1 MKRIITLV
9 AGLLV
14 GTAALG
20 VAGEIGFVEDFALA
34 PDRTVPLK
42 QLIPGTE
49 DYYYYHCLHLQ
60 NTEQFDKVD
69 ELLQAWIKR
78 HNYTQRVH
86 EILNRQA
93 LLTYHTQP
101 AKSLEYIR
109 SQLGIQFN
117 HQRETIGKPNLPTV
131 LDQKLISRETLSQ
144 RAMSRHTNLEG
155 FEDAALDWLVATEL
169 SPDRRRHL
177 LSRLDRPD
185 YPNLPKLVVDDL
197 NYQYSGGFG
206 SLGIHGQLLLA
217 QLEECLKLKP
227 DLLNQANF
235 VNTYITKLH
244 PSDDVDWRH
253 DAAAHEAYLDRLWS
267 FVQRL
272 APVHNSL
279 KAHVLYHRLVLD
291 RSRGIYD
298 KERLMTYIAL
308 PRHAGYMNRKYMET
322 EASRRYACD
331 LNADYQGVTL
341 LPPVGDDEPLVRDY
355 LQHLF
360 VKETTTAPYEPFL
373 DDIYLKHLFAETK
386 IINGLGE
393 GEQWYSMLPPEK
405 YQALKE
411 RIDID
416 FAFTNKKVLAA
427 EGPVSLDLYLKNVQT
442 LIVKVFEI
450 NTQNFY
456 RENLREI
463 DTDINLDG
471 LVANVETTF
480 EYNDPPLLRVS
491 RHFDFPTLSKPGVYV
506 VDFIGNGKSSRAL
519 VRKGT
524 LRHLVRT
531 NTAGHVFTVLD
542 EKNQKLA
549 DASLWLAGQQ
559 YKADKNGLIAVPF
572 SNQPGRQPI
581 VLSHGELS
589 SLSHFVH
596 EHENYSLSAGIYVDR
611 EALLAGKRASII
623 VRPALYLNGT
633 PVTLSVLE
641 DVRLVI
647 TSTDHDG
654 VSSTKEVDDFKLYE
668 DRESLYEFQT
678 PPRLSSIAFALHA
691 KVQNLSRNEKVD
703 VAAAE
708 SFALNE
714 IDRTE
719 KIEDLHF
726 AEIAGRYV
734 VDLLGKSG
742 EPKPDR
748 AVKFSLKHR
757 DFREPANVTLQT
769 SAQGRVDLGP
779 LAGITSVTATGP
791 EGTSRTW
798 NLLEDEHTY
807 HHSLHGKAGE
817 SLELPYMPTPTA
829 SGLASG
835 GREPTGAGQ
844 PGADQPANAGRSPS
858 RSDLSLL
865 EVRGDTFVA
874 DRFDALSI
882 EAGMLRIGKL
892 PAGDYDL
899 LLKDSGTRV
908 RLCLTAGEVREG
920 YVLGDRRQLELRGA
934 HPLQIQSIEPGQNTI
949 LVRLQNATKFARVHV
964 FATRYQPAYPTF
976 PLLSRPTDPEPY
988 SITTAKAETV
998 YLAGRNI
1005 GDEYRYIIDR
1015 KYASKFPGNMLER
1028 PSLLLNPWAIRKTET
1043 GEQLAEL
1050 GESFGGMGSSHGGG
1064 GMRGE
1069 SKGQSVAGLSDFSN
1083 LDFLTDASVV
1093 LTNLVPDENGVVTIG
1108 RDLLGPHQHLHVV
1121 AVEPQSTT
1129 YRTLSLAE
1137 QQADVLDLRLL
1148 VGLDPKLHYSQQ
1160 KQITVVGAK
1169 QPFLLSDI
1177 TTARFQAYDSLQRV
1191 YGLYATLSHDANLA
1205 EFGFILNWHT
1215 MKPDEKQAMYSKYAC
1230 HELTFFVYKKDPEFF
1245 RQSVRPYLQY
1255 KKDKTLLDRWLLE
1268 ENLTE
1273 FLQPW
1278 NYEQLNVVE
1287 RILLAQ
1293 RVEDERA
1300 YMSRHVTDLY
1310 DLVPPNIDRFNDL
1323 FNTALQGRVLDTSD
1337 DLGLAGAK
1345 REAAAFRLKDGRR
1358 ELDELAKM
1366 PAEPGQSPAAPPP
1379 AATPSPAEPSS
1390 AAVAEK
1396 QKELKKS
1403 MESLERRAG
1412 VAMDDFFESDKD
1424 LRANARQLYRKLDK
1438 TQEWVENNYYHL
1450 PIAQQNANLV
1460 TVNAFWRDYAQHD
1473 PAQPFYSTNLTEA
1486 SRNFTEMMFALSLLD
1501 LPFASP
1507 PTSDGVA
1514 GAESAK
1520 PQQSAKPQP
1529 QIEDAGA
1536 SKTPTQPH
1544 VVKYDG
1550 AQMTLTPGSPLV
1562 VFHEEIKEA
1571 KDAAAQTPILVSQN
1585 FFRHGDRYR
1594 FVDNERLDKYVTDEF
1609 LVHTVY
1615 GCQIVVTNPTSS
1627 PQKLDVLLQ
1636 IPVGALPVL
1645 NGQATRSAHIDLQ
1658 PFNTQTVEYYFYF
1671 PGDGKY
1677 PHYPVHVSKN
1687 GELVANAEP
1696 VVLNVVKEPSKIDR
1710 ESWDYISQFGTEADV
1725 LAYLKNNNL
1734 HRTNLDKIAF
1744 RMHDAPFFRT
1754 VTDLLAARHV
1764 YQHTLW
1770 SYGIKHNVP
1779 AAVREYLQ
1787 HADSFVSQC
1796 GSYLES
1802 PLLVID
1808 PVVRKTY
1815 EHMDYRPL
1823 VNSRAHQL
1831 GRRRQILNDR
1841 FFEQYHRLLDILSH
1855 RRQLDDDDRMAV
1867 TYYMLLQD
1875 RIEEALDF
1883 FGRVDA
1889 AKLTTRMQ
1897 YDYFTAYLDLLTDDH
1912 KLARGIAAKYA
1923 NHPVDRWRNAFASVT
1938 TQLDEIDGAP
1948 VNIVDTEDRTQIQ
1961 TKLAATEPAFDF
1973 TVEAKQVVLNYQ
1985 SLDQVVV
1992 NYYLMDIEL
2001 LFSRNPFV
2009 QQYSGQFSYIRPNG
2023 TQTVKLPPQDK
2034 TMTFELP
2041 EQLHN
2046 SNVLVEIIGGGQ
2058 TKQQAYYS
2066 HSLAVQTIENYGQLR
2081 VTHGQT
2087 GQPIPKTYVKVFAQ
2101 MQDGTT
2107 RFYKDGYTDLRGRFD
2122 YTSLN
2127 TNELDF
2133 VQKFSL
2139 LILSDTHG
2147 ATVREASPPKR

>member
-1 MKRIITLV
+1 MKRIVTMV
-9 AGLLV
+9 AGLLLSM
-14 GTAALG
+14 AALG

-49 DYYYYHCLHLQ
+49 DYYYYHCLHSQ

-78 HNYTQRVH
+78 HNYTQRVRV
-86 EILNRQA
+86 IMNRQA
-93 LLTYHTQP
+93 LLTYDKQP
-101 AKSLEYIR
+101 AKSLEYVR

-155 FEDAALDWLVATEL
+155 FEDGALDWLVVTEL
-169 SPDRRRHL
+169 NADRRRHL
-177 LSRLDRPD
+177 LSRLARPD
-185 YPNLPKLVVDDL
+185 YASLPKLVVDDL
-197 NYQYSGGFG
+197 NHQYSGGFG

-227 DLLNQANF
+227 DLLNQTNF
-235 VNTYITKLH
+235 VNSYLPKLH
-244 PSDDVDWRH
+244 PSDDVDWQH
-253 DAAAHEAYLDRLWS
+253 DAAANEAYLDRLWS
-267 FVQRL
+267 FAQRL

-298 KERLMTYIAL
+298 KQRLMTYIAL
-308 PRHAGYMNRKYMET
+308 PRNVGYMNRKYMET
-322 EASRRYACD
+322 EENRRFACD
-331 LNADYQGVTL
+331 LNANYQGVTL
-341 LPPVGDDEPLVRDY
+341 LPPVGDDEPLVRDC
-355 LQHLF
+355 LQHFF

-386 IINGLGE
+386 IVNGLGE
-393 GEQWYSMLPPEK
+393 GELWYSMLPPEK

-416 FAFTNKKVLAA
+416 FAFTNKKVLGAN
-427 EGPVSLDLYLKNVQT
+427 ESVSLDLHLKNVQT

-480 EYNDPPLLRVS
+480 QYNDPPLRRVA
-491 RHFDFPTLSKPGVYV
+491 RHFDFPTLAKPGVYV

-519 VRKGT
+519 VRKGK
-524 LRHLVRT
+524 LRQLVRT
-531 NTAGHVFTVLD
+531 GTAGHVFTVLD

-559 YKADKNGLIAVPF
+559 YKADKNGSIAVPF
-572 SNQPGRQPI
+572 SSQPGRQPI
-581 VLSHGELS
+581 VLTHGELS
-589 SLSHFVH
+589 SLDHFVH
-596 EHENYSLSAGIYVDR
+596 EAEGYSLTAGIYVDR
-611 EALLAGKRASII
+611 EALLAGKTASVI

-641 DVRLVI
+641 DVRLLL

-654 VSSTKEVDDFKLYE
+654 VSSTKEVADFKLFE
-668 DRESLYEFQT
+668 DRESVYEFQA
-678 PPRLSSIAFALHA
+678 PPRLSSIAFTLQA
-691 KVQNLSRNEKVD
+691 KVQNLSRNEKINL
-703 VAAAE
+703 AATE

-726 AEIAGRYV
+726 AGIDSRYV
-734 VDLLGKSG
+734 VDLRGKTG
-742 EPKPDR
+742 EPKSDR
-748 AVKFSLKHR
+748 PVQLTLKHR
-757 DFREPANVTLQT
+757 DFREQVNVTLQT
-769 SAQGRVDLGP
+769 SPQGRIELGP
-779 LAGITSVTATGP
+779 LSGIVSVTATGP

-798 NLLEDEHTY
+798 NLLNDEHTY
-807 HHSLHGKAGE
+807 HRSLHGKAGE
-817 SLELPYMPTPTA
+817 SVELPYMR
-829 SGLASG
+829 S
-835 GREPTGAGQ
+835 
-844 PGADQPANAGRSPS
+844 PANPARSE
-858 RSDLSLL
+858 LSLL

-882 EAGMLRIGKL
+882 EAGMLHIGKL

-908 RLCLTAGEVREG
+908 RLRLTAGEERDG
-920 YVLGDRRQLELRGA
+920 YVLGDRRQLEVRGA
-934 HPLQIQSIEPGQNTI
+934 HPLQIQSIETGKDAIQ
-949 LVRLQNATKFARVHV
+949 VRLQNATKFARVHV
-964 FATRYQPAYPTF
+964 FATRYQPAYAAY
-976 PLLSRPTDPEPY
+976 PLLSRPMDPEPY
-988 SITTAKAETV
+988 SITAAKAETV

-1043 GEQLAEL
+1043 SEQLAEE
-1050 GESFGGMGSSHGGG
+1050 GESFGMSGRSGAGG

-1069 SKGQSVAGLSDFSN
+1069 SKGQGVAGLNDFSN
-1083 LDFLTDASVV
+1083 LDFLSEASVV
-1093 LTNLVPDENGVVTIG
+1093 LINLVPDENGVVTIG
-1108 RDLLGPHQHLHVV
+1108 RDLLGPHQQLHVV
-1121 AVEPQSTT
+1121 AVEPQSTA

-1137 QQADVLDLRLL
+1137 QQADVLDLQLAL
-1148 VGLDPKLHYSQQ
+1148 GLDPKLHFSQQ

-1169 QPFLLSDI
+1169 QPFTLSDI
-1177 TTARFQAYDSLQRV
+1177 TTSKFQAYDSLPRV
-1191 YGLYATLSHDANLA
+1191 YGLYTTLSHDANLA

-1215 MKPDEKQAMYSKYAC
+1215 MKPEEKQAMYSKYAC
-1230 HELTFFVYKKDPEFF
+1230 HELTFFVFKKDPDFF

-1268 ENLTE
+1268 ENLAE
-1273 FLQPW
+1273 YLQPW

-1293 RVEDERA
+1293 RIAGERA
-1300 YMSRHVTDLY
+1300 YMARHITDLY
-1310 DLVPPNIDRFNDL
+1310 DLVPPNIDRFNHL

-1337 DLGLAGAK
+1337 DFGLADAK
-1345 REAAAFRLKDGRR
+1345 QEAVVSQLKDLQRQR
-1358 ELDELAKM
+1358 EELAKM
-1366 PAEPGQSPAAPPP
+1366 PAEPGRPNAPPP
-1379 AATPSPAEPSS
+1379 AASAPAKPQ
-1390 AAVAEK
+1390 AAGLADKEK
-1396 QKELKKS
+1396 SVKKALD
-1403 MESLERRAG
+1403 SLDRKAG
-1412 VAMDDFFESDKD
+1412 EAMDGFFESDRE
-1424 LRANARQLYRKLDK
+1424 LRESTRQLYRKLDK

-1450 PIAQQNANLV
+1450 PIAEQNANLV

-1473 PAQPFYSTNLTEA
+1473 PAQPFYSTNLADA

-1501 LPFASP
+1501 VP
-1507 PTSDGVA
+1507 
-1514 GAESAK
+1514 AEAAK
-1520 PQQSAKPQP
+1520 H
-1529 QIEDAGA
+1529 E
-1536 SKTPTQPH
+1536 T
-1544 VVKYDG
+1544 KYDG
-1550 AQMTLTPGSPLV
+1550 AQMQLTPGSPLV

-1571 KDAAAQTPILVSQN
+1571 KDAAARTPILVSQN
-1585 FFRHGDRYR
+1585 FFRHGDRFR

-1636 IPVGALPVL
+1636 IPVGALSVL

-1671 PGDGKY
+1671 PADGKY
-1677 PHYPVHVSKN
+1677 AHYPVHVSKN
-1687 GELVANAEP
+1687 GQLVAHAEP
-1696 VVLNVVKEPSKIDR
+1696 IVLSVVKEPSKIDR

-1770 SYGIKHNVP
+1770 SYGIKHNAP

-1787 HADSFVSQC
+1787 HADSFVNQC
-1796 GSYLES
+1796 GSYVES

-1823 VNSRAHQL
+1823 VNARAHQL

-1841 FFEQYHRLLDILSH
+1841 FFEQYRRLLDILSH

-1923 NHPVDRWRNAFASVT
+1923 KHPVDRWRNAFAAVT
-1938 TQLDEIDGAP
+1938 TQLDEIDGAA

-1961 TKLAATEPAFDF
+1961 TKLAATEPSFDF
-1973 TVEAKQVVLNYQ
+1973 TVEAQQVVLNYQ
-1985 SLDQVVV
+1985 NLDQVAV

-2023 TQTVKLPPQDK
+2023 TQIVKLPPQDK
-2034 TMTFELP
+2034 STKFELP

-2046 SNVLVEIIGGGQ
+2046 SNVLVEILGGGQ
-2058 TKQQAYYS
+2058 AKQQAYYS